1 MNIFVVNGSPRGAE
15 GNTEVLIQAFLEG
28 AAKPDDT
35 VDTVYLKEKR
45 IEHCTGC
52 FTCWF
57 KTPGVCVHKDDM
69 PDLIQRLRRADVIV
83 FGSPL
88 YIYNFTGL
96 MKDFADR
103 LITLAQPFIEI
114 KNGICTHPSRYPD
127 FKPKAGVLIS
137 NSGFPE
143 QSHFSGMKEVF
154 GQTFPGGSTICC
166 AGGVLL
172 KMPGVG
178 DRMAWYLDAVRKAGR
193 EVAEDGTI
201 HPDTQAILDTPL
213 VEDALAYAERAN
225 QHWREMGLSPI
236 EV

>member
-1 MNIFVVNGSPRGAE
+1 MNILAINGSPRGSA
-15 GNTEVLIQAFLEG
+15 GNTEILMRAFLEG
-28 AAKPDDT
+28 AAQPDDT
-35 VDTVYLKEKR
+35 VETVYLKEKR

-57 KTPGVCVHKDDM
+57 KTPGLCIHNDDM
-69 PDLIQRLRRADVIV
+69 PELLQKLRHAEIIV

-114 KNGICTHPSRYPD
+114 KDGICTHPSRYPD

-154 GQTFPGGSTICC
+154 RQSFGGGNTICC

-172 KMPGVG
+172 SMPGMG
-178 DRMAWYLDAVRKAGR
+178 DSLNWYLDAVRKAGS
-193 EVAEDGTI
+193 EVALEGVI
-201 HPDTQAILDTPL
+201 RPDTLAILEKPL
-213 VEDALAYAERAN
+213 VEDAVAYAEKAN
-225 QHWREMGLSPI
+225 EHWREMGLLPI
-236 EV
+236 QQ